1 MNVDPYPYDR
11 DLMEA
16 TREDGKE
23 RLRVEWAPETAV
35 VLGRSGVA
43 ARDLNIEAVVAD
55 GIPIYRRVGGGC
67 PVVLDSGNLVV
78 SLCLPGIGF
87 GKIPEYNEK
96 LANWLLAALDAAGQ
110 PNLVLAGHTDLVAGS
125 RKVSGSCT
133 YRSRGLLY
141 FSATILISA
150 DLTLMERYL
159 AHPPR
164 EPKYRRG
171 RSHEKFVA
179 NLPGLLNLELF
190 ERTLRAGVEG
200 LTAESRMSRKPDFQL
215 SA

>member
-1 MNVDPYPYDR
+1 MKLDPYPYDR

-35 VLGRSGVA
+35 VLGRSGVPE
-43 ARDLNIEAVVAD
+43 RDLNLDAVVAD
-55 GIPIYRRVGGGC
+55 GVPIYRRVGGGC
-67 PVVLDSGNLVV
+67 PVVLDRGNLVV

-87 GKIPEYNEK
+87 GRIPEYNKK
-96 LANWLLAALDAAGQ
+96 LANWLLAALEAAGL
-110 PNLVLAGHTDLVAGS
+110 PDLVRAGHTDLVAGS

-141 FSATILISA
+141 FSATLLISA
-150 DLTLMERYL
+150 DLSLLDRYL

-171 RSHEKFVA
+171 RPHGKFVA
-179 NLPGLLNLELF
+179 NLPGLINMDLF
-190 ERTLRAGVEG
+190 ERALRAGVAG
-200 LTAESRMSRKPDFQL
+200 LIEKPRTVGKRGFQL